1 MMSEARARWEMLNLI
16 RREKFDII
24 LPKAMQ
30 ENQVDMWIHVMRE
43 GNPDPLALD
52 LGGDSG
58 YFIFTDRGGDRI
70 ERAFLG
76 LGGYTIHHCGAYDI
90 FGSEEDLGKF
100 VAERDPERIAVN
112 MSEWLAVADGL
123 SHTGYLKLVEA
134 LGEKYAERLVSA
146 GPLIT
151 DFRTRR
157 VTSEIVAYGRLG
169 ETTIQLLERAL
180 SNEVITPGVT
190 TLEDVGWWM
199 QDQLLTHGL
208 DAPFGFQM
216 PAILHSDESEES
228 EYQSSQYVIQR
239 GDLMQYDF
247 GIGLLNL
254 GTDIKRV
261 VYVLRQGERAVPSGI
276 QYGWD
281 QALKAREVI
290 RKNIQVGRTA
300 GETLKA
306 IGNALEEAG
315 FVYIHLAVD
324 PMFGGFPSLEPEE
337 HPKYPGKTW
346 VSIDCHCVGNTGNSE
361 IASGPSIAGFRQDR
375 ADLVIK
381 PNNLF
386 AFEYI
391 AATAVPEWGG
401 WKVRFSIEDDAIVTQ
416 DGVQFLYPPNSRILL
431 IG

>member
-1 MMSEARARWEMLNLI
+1 MSEARARWERLNLI
-16 RREKFDII
+16 RREKFDIV
-24 LPKAMQ
+24 LPKAMR
-30 ENQVDMWIHVMRE
+30 ENEIDMWIHVMRL

-52 LGGDSG
+52 LGGSDG

-76 LGGYTIHHCGAYDI
+76 WLEPQGGDVYDI
-90 FGSEEDLGKF
+90 LGSEGDLGPF
-100 VAERDPERIAVN
+100 VAERDPKRIAVN
-112 MSEWLAVADGL
+112 MSDWLAVADGL
-123 SHTGYLKLVEA
+123 SYTGYLKLVEA

-157 VTSEIVAYGRLG
+157 VTSEIVEYGKLG
-169 ETTIQLLERAL
+169 ETTIRLIERAL

-190 TLEDVGWWM
+190 TREDVGWWM
-199 QDQLLTHGL
+199 QDQLLARGIDNTFGL
-208 DAPFGFQM
+208 SM

-228 EYQSSQYVIQR
+228 EYRSSQYIFQR
-239 GDLMQYDF
+239 GDLFQYDF
-247 GIGLLNL
+247 GISFMNL

-261 VYVLRQGERAVPSGI
+261 VYVLREGEKAVPPGI
-276 QYGWD
+276 QNAWD
-281 QALKAREVI
+281 QALKAREVV
-290 RKNIQVGRTA
+290 RRNIKVGQTA
-300 GETLKA
+300 GETLKM
-306 IGNALEEAG
+306 IGTALEEAG

-337 HPKYPGKTW
+337 QPEHPSKTW

-381 PNNLF
+381 PNNIF

-401 WKVRFSIEDDAIVTQ
+401 WKVGFSIEDDAIVTQ